1 MTQNY
6 QIQSLEQVVSLDA
19 IKLLFFHFFFAEKS
33 AGVNRV
39 IENNIKGLKLFYPG
53 LESIFAA
60 GEFDKGIFNGYEK
73 RFINLGS
80 GKFFQHLSAR
90 RIKKDLE
97 NIASDVD
104 IISGHNLLR
113 GIYPHVIEGFRNFSE
128 ISGKVREFR
137 NHDFVLRYPKAHR
150 EIIRY
155 FNEFKN
161 MFPRNPEVIQTTLT
175 TSTRKDMEIFFGGDI
190 ELMRNSVVCEEL
202 YSKNDGKDEK
212 LKGLFLEKGIFED
225 GMKHVI
231 YAVRA
236 DERKNVEEAL
246 FITYVLSYISGE
258 PHKLVL
264 TLGPNNDVQKAYIKE
279 VQEFARAWNIPFS
292 VGEASKYLKDEQFN
306 IGNLYRAGDVAITT
320 AVKEGFGYS
329 FVEPWVSFANSE
341 SKEKYVLGRV
351 IREVCED
358 FERNGMILGHVNK
371 NGAKIGE
378 IFYDSSI
385 LYLKG
390 SPKERMKYLGEILN
404 DKQKLSDF
412 LDRFGLEQR
421 IDNSKNNTLH
431 NANIVRTV
439 YGHDVVAKELAQL
452 YGLPN
457 SENIRLAA

>member
-1 MTQNY
+1 MIQNRP
-6 QIQSLEQVVSLDA
+6 IQVYKPVSLDI

-60 GEFDKGIFNGYEK
+60 GEFDKGIFDKYEK
-73 RFINLGS
+73 RFINLNS

-97 NIASDVD
+97 NITSDVE
-104 IISGHNLLR
+104 IVSGHNLLR
-113 GIYPHVIEGFRNFSE
+113 GIYPHVIEGFRDFSE

-175 TSTRKDMEIFFGGDI
+175 TSTRSDMEIFFGGDI

-202 YSKNDGKDEK
+202 YPKNDGKDEK
-212 LKGLFLEKGIFED
+212 LKELFLEEGIFED

-246 FITYVLSYISGE
+246 FITSILSHISGK

-264 TLGPNNDVQKAYIKE
+264 TLGPNNDAQKAYTKE
-279 VQEFARAWNIPFS
+279 VQEFASAWNIPFS

-306 IGNLYRAGDVAITT
+306 VGNLYRAGDVAITT
-320 AVKEGFGYS
+320 AFKEGFGYA

-341 SKEKYVLGRV
+341 SKEKYVIGRIV
-351 IREVCED
+351 REVCED
-358 FERNGMILGHVNK
+358 FERNGMVLGNVNK
-371 NGAKIGE
+371 NGEKIGQ
-378 IFYDSSI
+378 IFYDSSM
-385 LYLKG
+385 LYSKG
-390 SPKERMKYLGEILN
+390 SPEGRMKYFGGILG
-404 DKQKLSDF
+404 DKGKLRDF
-412 LDRFGLEQR
+412 VKRIGLEKR
-421 IDNSKNNTLH
+421 IDFSKEYLEH
-431 NANIVRTV
+431 NAKIVKEV